1 MPLKQKPINFLLDV
15 DGVLTSGDF
24 IYNKNGKFGKIL
36 DRMTMTL

>member
-24 IYNKNGKFGKIL
+24 IYNKNGKFENL